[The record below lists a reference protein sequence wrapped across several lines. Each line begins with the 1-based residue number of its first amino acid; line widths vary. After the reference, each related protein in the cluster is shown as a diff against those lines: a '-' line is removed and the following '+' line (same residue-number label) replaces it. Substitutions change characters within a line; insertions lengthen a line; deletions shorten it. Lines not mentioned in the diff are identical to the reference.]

1 MVVIFG
7 WGSGRAKDLGEVAP
21 TTCPNCH
28 NEVFLHEVKSDKQF
42 SLYFVPIAS
51 YGGDQYLVCPT
62 CQHGLQIRPDQRI
75 AVDNM
80 RAATASFR
88 RGRVPDAYYQQTVE
102 HFWASLGVDGTGRR
116 VLGTPASVPP
126 TAAGRSGPAAAD
138 GGDTGGPTLA
148 EQLKGLGELRE
159 QGVLTERE
167 FAAAKKRLIDH

>member
-62 CQHGLQIRPDQRI
+62 CQHGLQIRPDQRV

-88 RGRVPDAYYQQTVE
+88 RGRVPEAYYRQTVE
-102 HFWASLGVDGTGRR
+102 QFWASLGVNANGQR
-116 VLGTPASVPP
+116 VLGTPSNVPP
-126 TAAGRSGPAAAD
+126 PPATAAP
-138 GGDTGGPTLA
+138 GGGTNGPTLA

-159 QGVLTERE
+159 QGVLTEQE
-167 FAAAKKRLIDH
+167 FAAAKKRLLNR